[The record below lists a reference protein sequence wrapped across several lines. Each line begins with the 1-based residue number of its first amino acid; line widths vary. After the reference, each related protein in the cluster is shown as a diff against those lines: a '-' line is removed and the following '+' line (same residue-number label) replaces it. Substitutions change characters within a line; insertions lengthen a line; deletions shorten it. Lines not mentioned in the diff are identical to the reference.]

1 MRRRTVLAGSLAAA
15 LAPPLVASRARA
27 QPKPLR
33 LGVLNDMS
41 GVFADYQ
48 GPGSV
53 VAARLAVE
61 DWAAAH
67 PGGAPIE
74 ILSADHQ
81 NKPDAGN
88 AITRRWLDQD
98 GVAAIMDVPNSA
110 IALGVADLVRERN
123 RVFIGSG
130 AGIADLTGARCSP
143 NTVHWTYDTWEIT
156 HALARAITARGGKTW
171 FTLAA
176 DYSFG
181 ADLDRNIREAVATAG
196 GQVLGGVKHPF
207 PTDDFS
213 SFLLTAQASGAQ
225 VLALNNAGG
234 DTTTAL
240 KQAAEFGLTR
250 TMQICGP
257 VFNVNMA
264 QGVGLQV
271 AQGVLGVSPF
281 YWDTDDGTR
290 AFSRRFAERHP
301 RRAMPNDMQAGVYAG
316 VLHLLKAVDKV
327 GAADDGR
334 AVVDAMKAIPTD
346 DPLFGRGTIRADGRK
361 LHPVYLIQAK
371 TPAESRGEWDLFKVI
386 GTIPPDQAFRPLS
399 EGGCALVKA

>member
-1 MRRRTVLAGSLAAA
+1 MHRRTVLAGSLAAA
-15 LAPPLVASRARA
+15 LAAPLMTKRAGA

-33 LGVLNDMS
+33 IGVLNDMS
-41 GVFADYQ
+41 GVFADFQ

-53 VAARLAVE
+53 VAARLAIE
-61 DWAAAH
+61 DWVAAH
-67 PGGAPIE
+67 PGASVE

-81 NKPDAGN
+81 NKPDVGMAV
-88 AITRRWLDQD
+88 ARRWLDQED
-98 GVAAIMDVPNSA
+98 VAAIVDVPNSA
-110 IALGVADLVRERN
+110 IALAVADLVRERN

-156 HALARAITARGGKTW
+156 HALGRAITERGGKTW
-171 FTLAA
+171 FTMAA
-176 DYSFG
+176 DYAFG
-181 ADLDRNIREAVATAG
+181 ADLDRNLTEAVRAAG

-213 SFLLTAQASGAQ
+213 SFLLTAQASDAQ

-257 VFNVNMA
+257 VFNINMA

-281 YWDTDDGTR
+281 YWDMDDGTR
-290 AFSRRFAERHP
+290 AFSQRFAERHP

-316 VLHLLKAVDKV
+316 LLHLLKAVDKL
-327 GAADDGR
+327 GGGGDGR
-334 AVVDAMKAIPTD
+334 AVVDTMKAIPTD

-371 TPAESRGEWDLFKVI
+371 TPAESRAEWDLFKVI
-386 GTIPPDQAFRPLS
+386 GTVAADQAFRPLAD
-399 EGGCALVKA
+399 GGCPFVKA

>member
-15 LAPPLVASRARA
+15 LAPPLVGFRARA

-33 LGVLNDMS
+33 IGILNDMS

-53 VAARLAVE
+53 VAARLAAE

-67 PGGAPIE
+67 PGASVE

-81 NKPDAGN
+81 NKPDIGM
-88 AITRRWLDQD
+88 AIARRWLDQED
-98 GVAAIMDVPNSA
+98 VAAIVDVPNST
-110 IALGVADLVRERN
+110 IALAVADLVRERN

-156 HALARAITARGGKTW
+156 HALGRAVTGRGGKTW
-171 FTLAA
+171 FTMAA
-176 DYSFG
+176 DYAFG
-181 ADLDRNIREAVATAG
+181 ADLDRNLTEAVRAAG

-281 YWDTDDGTR
+281 YWDMDDGTR
-290 AFSRRFAERHP
+290 AFSKRFAERHP

-316 VLHLLKAVDKV
+316 LLHLLKAVDKL
-327 GAADDGR
+327 GGGGDGR

-361 LHPVYLIQAK
+361 LHPVHLIQAK
-371 TPAESRGEWDLFKVI
+371 APAESRGEWDLFKVI
-386 GTIPPDQAFRPLS
+386 GTIAADQAFRPLAD
-399 EGGCALVKA
+399 GGCPLVKA